1 MYMVFTHQSW
11 SSQHFHMRDGVHSIF
26 SRQTASTVFSLKR
39 WSPKQFILRGGVH
52 NIYSQ
57 HMESTEFTYQSW
69 HRYFSS
75 ILVSPSS
82 SSLVQIIYKGEEKST
97 ALTRYGVHSI
107 DSQDRI
113 YTAFT
118 LKKWSALYILMRY
131 GFRSIY
137 SGLSRNGSTAFKY
150 EIWRTHY
157 LLMKEA
163 VHSIYTL

>member
-1 MYMVFTHQSW
+1 MMYMVFTHQSW

-26 SRQTASTVFSLKR
+26 SRQTASTLFTLKR
-39 WSPKQFILRGGVH
+39 WSPKQFLLRGGVH

-69 HRYFSS
+69 RRYFSS
-75 ILVSPSS
+75 ILVFPSS
-82 SSLVQIIYKGEEKST
+82 SSLVHIIYKGEKST

-131 GFRSIY
+131 GFRSIH
-137 SGLSRNGSTAFKY
+137 SLEMGSTAFND

-157 LLMKEA
+157 LLMKEE

>member
-11 SSQHFHMRDGVHSIF
+11 SSQHFHLRDGVHSIF
-26 SRQTASTVFSLKR
+26 SRQTASTLF
-39 WSPKQFILRGGVH
+39 SPKQFLLRGGVH

-75 ILVSPSS
+75 ILVFPSS
-82 SSLVQIIYKGEEKST
+82 SSLVHIIYKGEEKST

-137 SGLSRNGSTAFKY
+137 SGLSRNGF
-150 EIWRTHY
+150 
-157 LLMKEA
+157 
-163 VHSIYTL
+163 HSF

>member
-1 MYMVFTHQSW
+1 MRPQHLFLRYDVHGIYPSELEFTTFSHERW
-11 SSQHFHMRDGVHSIF
+11 SPQHFLPTDGVRSIH
-26 SRQTASTVFSLKR
+26 KR
-39 WSPKQFILRGGVH
+39 WSPKQFLLRGGVH

-57 HMESTEFTYQSW
+57 NMESTEFTYQSW

-75 ILVSPSS
+75 ILVFPSS
-82 SSLVQIIYKGEEKST
+82 SSLVHIIYKGEEKST

-137 SGLSRNGSTAFKY
+137 SGLSRNGF
-150 EIWRTHY
+150 
-157 LLMKEA
+157 
-163 VHSIYTL
+163 HSF